1 MEFRFVPPDL
11 RKLDETSAELIA
23 CSMWKDER
31 PMRGL
36 AGLLDWRLAGKI
48 SKLARESFIEGELGE
63 VLFVP
68 GRPRLPFDKIIVLG
82 LGTKAAFG
90 DGPFREAVTRLLRT
104 LEEAAILLVAG
115 GVLGHD
121 EVVALRSRIA
131 GGEESLT
138 AFLAA
143 RSLRLDLASLHPF
156 ARWVTPIAE
165 ARRFDTR
172 FYVAVA
178 PSGQRG
184 AHDDHET
191 TSSFWARPSEVL
203 TRFEA
208 GQVQLAPPTHRTL
221 EIFAHAARATDFVA
235 LASTLSLEPICPRL
249 VKHADARGETVA
261 LVLPGDPEHP
271 VRDVIVPGKSRYV
284 LRDGRFLSEDAPSR

>member
-104 LEEAAILLVAG
+104 LEGLHVRRAVVELPGRGAGAIEPERATEIVLECASDSPDHDAWWLV
-115 GVLGHD
+115 
-121 EVVALRSRIA
+121 
-131 GGEESLT
+131 EE
-138 AFLAA
+138 
-143 RSLRLDLASLHPF
+143 
-156 ARWVTPIAE
+156 AE
-165 ARRFDTR
+165 A
-172 FYVAVA
+172 
-178 PSGQRG
+178 
-184 AHDDHET
+184 
-191 TSSFWARPSEVL
+191 
-203 TRFEA
+203 
-208 GQVQLAPPTHRTL
+208 QVR
-221 EIFAHAARATDFVA
+221 ISARAQD
-235 LASTLSLEPICPRL
+235 ERRR
-249 VKHADARGETVA
+249 AR
-261 LVLPGDPEHP
+261 
-271 VRDVIVPGKSRYV
+271 RS
-284 LRDGRFLSEDAPSR
+284 